1 MQRFS
6 AVGAPSSTSSPR
18 TGHCNH
24 GNLERSLG
32 RPAGPGQPAGSMHHV
47 PRPERSSRTRK
58 RDRFNAPGN
67 WCCFPGTFLFFFSP
81 DLHCER
87 RTCDEG
93 RRRRCGYFG
102 VRASNCYRLGESD
115 PGFSIDRLLFLQA
128 RVSWGG
134 RRKRASCVFA
144 TSWLGCWLRTSVG
157 LASELS
163 PGAGKKRKENFTP
176 CC

>member
-1 MQRFS
+1 
-6 AVGAPSSTSSPR
+6 
-18 TGHCNH
+18 
-24 GNLERSLG
+24 
-32 RPAGPGQPAGSMHHV
+32 MHHV
-47 PRPERSSRTRK
+47 TRPERKLSPG
-58 RDRFNAPGN
+58 NATDSPN

-134 RRKRASCVFA
+134 RSKRASCVLPPLP
-144 TSWLGCWLRTSVG
+144 WLHASFDLRPRLRAFSR
-157 LASELS
+157 LRL
-163 PGAGKKRKENFTP
+163 KRKEKKLHALLLASPSHPNLGSICRQKAISICVRVSLCST
-176 CC
+176 

>member
-1 MQRFS
+1 MGILNVRL
-6 AVGAPSSTSSPR
+6 G
-18 TGHCNH
+18 
-24 GNLERSLG
+24 G
-32 RPAGPGQPAGSMHHV
+32 RPGRASQQVQCTMCHDQSEAL
-47 PRPERSSRTRK
+47 
-58 RDRFNAPGN
+58 APGNATDSPN